1 MVAHD
6 LERPHERPAVGMKL
20 GGGDVELG
28 KKLPFKASEGKPKFH
43 LLEQG
48 GVYEAEQP
56 AGVPLIVNA
65 HRHVGRA
72 R

>member
-6 LERPHERPAVGMKL
+6 LERPHERPAVGMEL

-28 KKLPFKASEGKPKFH
+28 KKLPLKASEGKPEFH

-48 GVYEAEQP
+48 CVNEAE
-56 AGVPLIVNA
+56 GSTVVRLV
-65 HRHVGRA
+65 VGANWQVGGA

>member
-1 MVAHD
+1 MVAHY
-6 LERPHERPAVGMKL
+6 LERPAVGVKL

-28 KKLPFKASEGKPKFH
+28 EKLPFKAREGKPKFH

-48 GVYEAEQP
+48 GVDKAKQP
-56 AGVPLIVNA
+56 AVVPLVVGA
-65 HRHVGRA
+65 HWQVGGA

>member
-1 MVAHD
+1 MVAHY
-6 LERPHERPAVGMKL
+6 LENPYERPAVGMEL

-28 KKLPFKASEGKPKFH
+28 EKLPFKASEGKPKFH

-56 AGVPLIVNA
+56 AGVPLVVNA
-65 HRHVGRA
+65 YRHVRRA

>member
-6 LERPHERPAVGMKL
+6 LERPHERPAVGMEL
-20 GGGDVELG
+20 GGGNVELG
-28 KKLPFKASEGKPKFH
+28 EKLPFKASEGKPKFH

-48 GVYEAEQP
+48 CVNEAE
-56 AGVPLIVNA
+56 GSTVIPLV
-65 HRHVGRA
+65 VGANWQVGGA